1 MPSCL
6 SDARHRDLLSG
17 EIDKRAAE
25 DARRHVESCPKC
37 AARQRALQVELE
49 SWVAELQAVGPPMT
63 GGELSTQPERAAET
77 ANLLPSFR
85 ILEEIGRGGQGI
97 VYKAV
102 QKSTR
107 RVVALKV
114 LREGPFASRDARRR
128 FEREIELVAGLRHPN
143 IVTVFDSGEMRDGRP
158 YCVMDYIDGESIDRH
173 FERTPATL
181 SALVGLFA
189 EVCDAVNYA
198 HQRGV
203 IHRDLKPSNIF
214 IDSGGR
220 ARILDFGLAK
230 MLDETERTLA
240 TSEGVVAGTL
250 PFLSPEQARGR
261 SEDIDIRTDVYSLGV
276 IFYRILYDAH
286 PYPVNEGLSAVLHHI
301 AETSPAM
308 RAVSGKFLIGTSGGV
323 LRRLAE
329 QEIATIL
336 LKALAKEP
344 QRRYQT
350 AGDLAAD
357 LRRFLAGEPI
367 EAKRESRLYIL
378 RSLIRRHR
386 NAATAAMAFVI
397 VVTLSAVALAVL
409 YSRQSVLLDR
419 VQTEKTKAEQAEAR
433 ASKRYSELR
442 ELARSFIFDL
452 DGKLSHLAG
461 SAPAREF
468 IVTNAL
474 VYLNSLAE
482 DMVEQDADSLYE
494 LGNGYM
500 SLGNILG
507 DPEAP
512 NLGRP
517 QEAYDNYRRAIE
529 LFESAHAEQPDNQ
542 QIMSTLWTT
551 YRRAAVVLDGLRRR
565 DESNAVLDKARKL
578 LQRMAVHF
586 PDDWAIRRNEI
597 FTRQDHA
604 TALRSAGKITEALAE
619 YRACLE
625 ETEQLAQQHPRQ
637 VMLQHDVAQLS
648 ILIGKIYLA
657 NGDEA
662 SAVEMQ
668 RRAVSVLEALVGA
681 KPHDARFILDLAT
694 AQDELGL
701 VHQKASRSNE
711 AMQNFR
717 RSLELA
723 ERVLAFDPGLIR
735 ALSVRQSALC
745 RIGEIELS
753 LGEDAKAAET
763 FELHLRAAEAI
774 VAARPE
780 SAGARREV
788 GVAYYKLAELC
799 KVRAERDGAKAED
812 QLTQRRSAV
821 EWLIRCREVFV
832 QLRDE
837 GLLARTDSGVIAD
850 LESEI
855 TSVEGEINQIGSS
868 E

>member
-17 EIDKRAAE
+17 EIEQRAAE
-25 DARRHVESCPKC
+25 DARRHVESCPEC
-37 AARQRALQVELE
+37 SARQHMLKLELE
-49 SWVAELQAVGPPMT
+49 SWVAELQAVGPPKT
-63 GGELSTQPERAAET
+63 GGELITQTEHAAAT
-77 ANLLPSFR
+77 ANLIPGFR

-102 QKSTR
+102 QESTR
-107 RVVALKV
+107 RAVALKV

-128 FEREIELVAGLRHPN
+128 FEREIELVAGLKHPN
-143 IVTVFDSGEMRDGRP
+143 IVTVFDSGHMRDGRP
-158 YCVMDYIDGESIDRH
+158 YCVMDYIEGVPIDRH
-173 FERTPATL
+173 FEGATAIL
-181 SALVGLFA
+181 TALVKLFS

-203 IHRDLKPSNIF
+203 IHRDLKPSNIL
-214 IDSGGR
+214 IDSDGR
-220 ARILDFGLAK
+220 PRVLDFGLAK
-230 MLDETERTLA
+230 LLDDTDRTA
-240 TSEGVVAGTL
+240 VTTDGIVAGTL
-250 PFLSPEQARGR
+250 PFLSPEQARGH
-261 SEDIDIRTDVYSLGV
+261 SDEIDIRTDVYSLGV
-276 IFYRILYDAH
+276 IFYRILYDAP
-286 PYPVNEGLSAVLHHI
+286 PYPVNEGLSSLLHHI
-301 AETSPAM
+301 AETTPAP
-308 RAVSGKFLIGTSGGV
+308 RAISGKFMTGASTSAMS
-323 LRRLAE
+323 RLAADE
-329 QEIATIL
+329 LATIL
-336 LKALAKEP
+336 LKALAKDP
-344 QRRYQT
+344 HRRYQT

-367 EAKRESRLYIL
+367 EAKRESRLYVL
-378 RSLIRRHR
+378 RSLLRRHR
-386 NAATAAMAFVI
+386 RAAAAVAAFVI

-409 YSRQSVLLDR
+409 YNRQSGLLDR
-419 VQTEKTKAEQAEAR
+419 VQSEKTKAEQAEAR
-433 ASKRYSELR
+433 ASKRYNELR

-468 IVTNAL
+468 IVTNAM

-482 DMVEQDADSLYE
+482 DMAEQDANSLFE

-517 QEAYDNYRRAIE
+517 QDAYDNYRRAIE
-529 LFESAHAEQPDNQ
+529 FFESADAMQPNNQ

-551 YRRAAVVLDGLRRR
+551 YRRAAIVLNELRRK

-578 LQRMAVHF
+578 LARMAEHY
-586 PDDWAIRRNEI
+586 PNDWAVRRNEI

-604 TALRSAGKITEALAE
+604 NALHSSGNTSEALAE

-625 ETEQLAQQHPRQ
+625 EIERLAELNPGR

-662 SAVEMQ
+662 PAMDMQ
-668 RRAVSVLEALVGA
+668 RRAVSVLESLVGA

-701 VHQKASRSNE
+701 VHQKSSRSTE
-711 AMQNFR
+711 AMECFGK
-717 RSLELA
+717 SLSLA
-723 ERVLAFDPGLIR
+723 ERVLEFDPGLIR
-735 ALSVRQSALC
+735 AMSVRQSALC

-753 LGEDAKAAET
+753 LGQDARAAET
-763 FELHLRAAEAI
+763 FERHLRVAEAI

-780 SAGARREV
+780 SAGARREL

-799 KVRAERDGAKAED
+799 KVRAERSGATAED
-812 QLTQRRSAV
+812 RITQWRSAG
-821 EWLIRCREVFV
+821 EWLARCRDVFV
-832 QLRDE
+832 RLRE
-837 GLLARTDSGVIAD
+837 EKLLARTDDGVIAD

-855 TSVEGEINQIGSS
+855 TAVEQEMMRIKLS